1 MTGYRTI
8 MRASEPSATAVLL
21 LAVGVLLALAVL
33 STRATRRAGLPVAL
47 VFLVVGLA
55 AGRQLTGLGLDDYRL
70 AYRLGTVALVLILF
84 DGGLNTPASA
94 LARGARPAA
103 VLASIGVAAT
113 AVLVAVAARACGLAW
128 PQAFLLGAV
137 VSSTDAAA
145 VFSMLRSSG
154 LQLKKRV
161 AVTLELESGL
171 NDPVAVILT
180 TALAGAL
187 SNAEPLRWQM
197 FVIGIPFHITVGA
210 GAGLALGYGARWL
223 LARAR
228 LSVAGLYPVL
238 SVAVALL
245 AFAVPSL
252 LRGSGLL
259 AVYLAAFVLGNGPLP
274 YRTGLLRVHDAAA
287 WFGQVGMFL
296 ILGLLV
302 RPADLVGVA
311 GAGVGIGLWLALVAR
326 PLAVALCLLPFRYP
340 AREIAF
346 VGWAGLRGAV
356 PIVLALYP
364 VVVGVG
370 GSRAVFTIV
379 FFIAV
384 LNALVPGATLGWVT
398 RRMGLESQA
407 PPAPHAVLEIT
418 STQVLASEVM
428 AFYIHPA
435 SAVCGSAIA
444 DLPFPEGAA
453 ALLIVRGQELVAPK
467 GATVLASGDHVYV
480 FSHPEDKA
488 LVHLLFGREEQE

>member
-1 MTGYRTI
+1 MG
-8 MRASEPSATAVLL
+8 ASEPAATAVLL
-21 LAVGVLLALAVL
+21 LAVGVLLALSVL
-33 STRATRRAGLPVAL
+33 STRATRRTGLPLAL
-47 VFLVVGLA
+47 VFLAVGVLS
-55 AGRQLTGLGLDDYRL
+55 GRQFAAIELHDFHL
-70 AYRLGTVALVLILF
+70 AYRLGMVALVLILF

-94 LARGARPAA
+94 LVRGARPAA
-103 VLASIGVAAT
+103 LLASVGVATT
-113 AVLVAVAARACGLAW
+113 AVLVAVAARACGLPW

-145 VFSMLRSSG
+145 VFSMLRASG

-161 AVTLELESGL
+161 ALTLELESGL
-171 NDPVAVILT
+171 NDPMAVILT

-187 SNAEPLRWQM
+187 SGRAPLRWET
-197 FVIGIPFHITVGA
+197 FVIELPYHVAIGA
-210 GAGLALGYGARWL
+210 GAGIGLGYAARWL
-223 LARAR
+223 FARAR

-252 LRGSGLL
+252 MRGSGLL
-259 AVYLAAFVLGNGPLP
+259 AVYLAAFVIGNGPLP

-302 RPADLVGVA
+302 RPDELVSV
-311 GAGVGIGLWLALVAR
+311 AGVGVGVGLWLTLVAR
-326 PLAVALCLLPFRYP
+326 PVAVALCLLPFRYP
-340 AREIAF
+340 IREITY

-364 VVVGVG
+364 VVAGVEG
-370 GSRAVFTIV
+370 ARQVFTIV

-384 LNALVPGATLGWVT
+384 VNALIPGATLRWVT
-398 RRMGLESQA
+398 RRMGLEA
-407 PPAPHAVLEIT
+407 HGPPAPHTVLEIT
-418 STQVLASEVM
+418 STQVLSEEVM
-428 AFYIHPA
+428 SFYIQPA

-444 DLPFPEGAA
+444 DLPFPPGAA
-453 ALLIVRGQELVAPK
+453 ALLVVRGQELVAPK
-467 GATVLASGDHVYV
+467 GATVLSPGDHVYV
-480 FSHPEDKA
+480 FSRPEDKP